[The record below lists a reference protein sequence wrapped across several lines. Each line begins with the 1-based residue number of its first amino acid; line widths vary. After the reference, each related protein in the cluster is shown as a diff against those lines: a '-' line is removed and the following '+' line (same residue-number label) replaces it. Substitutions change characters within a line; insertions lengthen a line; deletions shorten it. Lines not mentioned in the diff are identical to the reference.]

1 MMALWGAATVKK
13 LGVRS
18 TKLPISFTLVQIIII
33 TALSL
38 LSALLITH
46 NIIII
51 KLITHNS

>member
-51 KLITHNS
+51 KLTTHNS